1 MTRTTRKLSDHELSR
16 VIDFLRKI
24 RQPFDAGI
32 PGAKPDI
39 YWNVVLELVDSY
51 LQQRNVD
58 MSALIELSQ
67 ATWGTGNRL
76 VTRMIE
82 DGLIER
88 VPRGPKHKTAFLVP
102 SERLLGDFIDYSAK
116 VKAHLAKTFGL
127 RSGSETEEY
136 YFGGSYFAAHIIA
149 PLQGGDISS
158 VALRNLRFLLHDDNY
173 FASMRNM
180 WSDFRNDIGR
190 KSSFDLRPL
199 PDLYAQA
206 EIALNDPATAYDVVA
221 VNLPWLGRFADAGLL
236 APLDDVLPQ
245 AHINPLDFHPSIW
258 GTGRWSGRQ
267 YGIPIYCTVEI
278 LTARRDL
285 FEGAHLAYP
294 RTFDETIAAARAL
307 HKPERE
313 QYGISWNGARGMTIA
328 HAFMFF
334 MASSQGSVI
343 DIPRKTENW
352 LDGFDT
358 RNLRLRIDSE
368 EGLAALDY
376 MRRLAEVSPPGVE
389 MFGADRNLEC
399 FMSGHAA
406 MSYAWTMRAA
416 RLEYELSSKV
426 KRRVAYLT
434 PPVLKGRQVT
444 APVGGLPANDP
455 RLRDGRPEARDR
467 ERDRLDGLAR
477 SYEGTCEERL
487 PGRTAL
493 LRLRRSRGARVL
505 AYRQFRGPDGPAK
518 RTEHRVSAAGAGIR
532 ANRAYS
538 RQRGVCCG
546 FRGQGA
552 EARTGRCRGRGLSL
566 PPRAA
571 GARDTGRLITPPP
584 LPPGRG
590 RWSRPLPRSGSACPE
605 RRTDTSATGRGM
617 R

>member
-1 MTRTTRKLSDHELSR
+1 MTHSARKLSDHELSR

-39 YWNVVLELVDSY
+39 YWNMVLELVDSH
-51 LQQRNVD
+51 LQQRQVD
-58 MSALIELSQ
+58 MSTLIELSQ

-76 VTRMIE
+76 ITRMIE
-82 DGLIER
+82 DGLIDR
-88 VPRGPKHKTAFLVP
+88 VPRGPKHKTSFLAP
-102 SERLLGDFIDYSAK
+102 SERLVNEFIEYATK

-127 RSGSETEEY
+127 RSGTETDEY

-158 VALRNLRFLLHDDNY
+158 DALRNLRFLLNDDNY

-199 PDLYAQA
+199 PELLTQA
-206 EIALNDPATAYDVVA
+206 EIALSDPATAYDVVA
-221 VNLPWLGRFADAGLL
+221 VNMPWLGRFADAGLL
-236 APLDDVLPQ
+236 APLDDVLPR
-245 AHINPLDFHPSIW
+245 ASINPLDFHPSVW
-258 GTGRWSGRQ
+258 GTGRWNGRQ

-343 DIPRKTENW
+343 EIPRKTENW

-358 RNLRLRIDSE
+358 RNLHLRINSE
-368 EGLAALDY
+368 EGMAALDY

-389 MFGADRNLEC
+389 TFDADRNLEC

-416 RLEYELSSKV
+416 RLEHELSSKV

-444 APVGGLPANDP
+444 APVGGFLLTIPSYATADRKREIVNAFAWMAS
-455 RLRDGRPEARDR
+455 PEAMKAHVKNGFPVAPRFSVCADPEALASSPIVSFVDR
-467 ERDRLDGLAR
+467 MAR
-477 SYEGTCEERL
+477 RHELNT
-487 PGRTAL
+487 
-493 LRLRRSRGARVL
+493 
-505 AYRQFRGPDGPAK
+505 
-518 RTEHRVSAAGAGIR
+518 
-532 ANRAYS
+532 
-538 RQRGVCCG
+538 
-546 FRGQGA
+546 
-552 EARTGRCRGRGLSL
+552 
-566 PPRAA
+566 
-571 GARDTGRLITPPP
+571 
-584 LPPGRG
+584 
-590 RWSRPLPRSGSACPE
+590 WSRPPVPE
-605 RRTDTSATGRGM
+605 YVGIERILGNEVFAAVFEGKAPKRALADAETAAYRYIRERAATRETLAA
-617 R
+617 